1 MGIANWWPKRTGS
14 LARKCYAHV
23 KNANIFAH
31 AAVVW
36 VRVYLKMQRPER
48 GFAQYARMNIQI
60 SDDRLRARAQQLRY
74 GTGCARWEVLN
85 CRATIS

>member
-14 LARKCYAHV
+14 PARKCYAHV

-48 GFAQYARMNIQI
+48 GFAQYARMNRSATI
-60 SDDRLRARAQQLRY
+60 D
-74 GTGCARWEVLN
+74 CAREPSSCDMGRGVRDGK
-85 CRATIS
+85 C